1 MTYKSVT
8 EILEAIK
15 KKDIS
20 ATEITKEYL
29 KRIKASD
36 DLNCFITLTEDSAL
50 DRAREI
56 DKDIS
61 KNNLKPLSGLPIAQ
75 KDIFCTKGVKTS
87 CGSKMLDNFIS
98 PYDATVVDKLN
109 EAGTIML
116 GKTNMDEFAMGSS
129 NETSFYGAVK
139 NPWDYEYVPGGSSG
153 GSASAVAARI
163 SPCSTGTDTG
173 GSIRQPASLCGICG
187 LKPTY

>member
-50 DRAREI
+50 NRAI
-56 DKDIS
+56 
-61 KNNLKPLSGLPIAQ
+61 
-75 KDIFCTKGVKTS
+75 
-87 CGSKMLDNFIS
+87 
-98 PYDATVVDKLN
+98 
-109 EAGTIML
+109 
-116 GKTNMDEFAMGSS
+116 
-129 NETSFYGAVK
+129 
-139 NPWDYEYVPGGSSG
+139 
-153 GSASAVAARI
+153 
-163 SPCSTGTDTG
+163 
-173 GSIRQPASLCGICG
+173 
-187 LKPTY
+187 